1 MKRICPICDHVMQRA
16 HYCRFCKTW
25 IAHPNYVNATYYL
38 NERHPD
44 FLDGARINPP
54 SAARPVSGK
63 AARPA
68 AGTNA
73 RPAAGAQGKR
83 AGGDSPYPV
92 QGRPAGSS
100 PAYSAQGRPAL
111 NRPDLRRPYGMGRT
125 SPDAVKTMVI
135 VLFVIVFA
143 LMFLSGFLPF
153 LLFLF

>member
-44 FLDGARINPP
+44 FLDGARVNPP

-83 AGGDSPYPV
+83 AGGDSPYP
-92 QGRPAGSS
+92 
-100 PAYSAQGRPAL
+100 AQGRPAL

-135 VLFVIVFA
+135 VLFVIVFS